1 MKRIKIMAMIATAIA
16 AAACG
21 STKEQTP
28 AESLLG
34 DLGKYIENGKIMFGH
49 QDSYL
54 YGHSWKVDADQTVFD
69 RSDIHYVTGKYSALY
84 GMDPGG
90 I

>member
-1 MKRIKIMAMIATAIA
+1 MKRIKIMAIIATAIA

-28 AESLLG
+28 AESLLA
-34 DLGKYIENGKIMFGH
+34 DLGKYIEDGKIMFGH

-69 RSDIHYVTGKYSALY
+69 R
-84 GMDPGG
+84 
-90 I
+90 